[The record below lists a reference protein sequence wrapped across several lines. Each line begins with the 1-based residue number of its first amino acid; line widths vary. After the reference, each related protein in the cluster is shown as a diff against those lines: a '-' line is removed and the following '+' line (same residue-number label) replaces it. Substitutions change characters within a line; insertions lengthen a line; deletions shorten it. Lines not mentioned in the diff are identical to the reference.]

1 MARGAAQARKRP
13 RAQQQKPK
21 SKPTRKQ
28 QSWEDQLFFARL
40 RRHTKWMFVL
50 LALVFAVGFVA
61 FGVGSGSTGVGGIGD
76 IFNSV
81 FGKSSSGIDSRISDD
96 QKKLA
101 ANPGD
106 TQTAIDLSTLYQQK
120 QQSSQAIAVL
130 KKTSNV
136 KPKNLDVLNA
146 IAGIYR
152 NEASSAKNAAA
163 DAQNALA
170 SRAVTPPG
178 LDMNSSIGQAFAG
191 DPLSQDLRTKAT
203 TAFNNLA
210 TAYAKAETAYKDV
223 AVAAKG
229 TPQEP
234 NAQLALAGVAIE
246 AVQITGQTSD
256 IQVAIDAYKRYLK
269 LEPNGVSANQARQT
283 LKQLEP
289 FLKRS
294 KRQ

>member
-13 RAQQQKPK
+13 QQQQKP
-21 SKPTRKQ
+21 KPTRKQ

-81 FGKSSSGIDSRISDD
+81 FGKSSSGIDSRISSDE
-96 QKKLA
+96 KKLA

-106 TQTAIDLSTLYQQK
+106 VQTAIDLSTLYQQK
-120 QQSSQAIAVL
+120 QQNAQAIAVL
-130 KKTSNV
+130 KRTSAV

-152 NEASSAKNAAA
+152 NEASAARNTAA

-178 LDMNSSIGQAFAG
+178 LDMNSAIGQAFSG

-203 TAFNNLA
+203 EAFSNLT
-210 TAYAKAETAYKDV
+210 TAYSKTETAYKDV
-223 AVAAKG
+223 TKAARG
-229 TPQEP
+229 TPDEP
-234 NAQLALAGVAIE
+234 NAQLALASVAVE

-256 IQVAIDAYKRYLK
+256 IQLAINAYKRYLK

-283 LKQLEP
+283 LQQLQP
-289 FLKRS
+289 FLKKS
-294 KRQ
+294 QNH

>member
-1 MARGAAQARKRP
+1 MARGAAQTRKRP
-13 RAQQQKPK
+13 PAQQQKR
-21 SKPTRKQ
+21 KPTRKQ
-28 QSWEDQLFFARL
+28 QTWEDQLFFSRL

-50 LALVFAVGFVA
+50 LALVFGVGFVA
-61 FGVGSGSTGVGGIGD
+61 FGVGSGSQGVGGIGD

-81 FGKSSSGIDSRISDD
+81 FGKSSSGIDSRIKDD

-106 TQTAIDLSTLYQQK
+106 AQSAIDLSTLYQQK
-120 QQSSQAIAVL
+120 QENAQAIAVL
-130 KKTSNV
+130 KRTSAV
-136 KPKNLDVLNA
+136 KPKNLDLLNA

-152 NEASSAKNAAA
+152 TDASTARNVAA

-178 LDMNSSIGQAFAG
+178 LDMNSPIGQAFSG

-203 TAFNNLA
+203 EAFSSLT

-223 AVAAKG
+223 ADAAKG
-229 TPQEP
+229 TPDEP
-234 NAQLALAGVAIE
+234 NAQLALASVAVE

-256 IQVAIDAYKRYLK
+256 IQLAINAYKRYLK

-283 LKQLEP
+283 LQQLEP
-289 FLKRS
+289 FLKNS
-294 KRQ
+294 KNQ

>member
-1 MARGAAQARKRP
+1 MARGAAQAQRKRKRP
-13 RAQQQKPK
+13 QAQPKAKPK
-21 SKPTRKQ
+21 RKQ

-61 FGVGSGSTGVGGIGD
+61 FGVGSGSTGVGGLGD

-101 ANPGD
+101 ANRGD
-106 TQTAIDLSTLYQQK
+106 VQTAIDLSTLYQQK
-120 QQSSQAIAVL
+120 QENSKALAVL
-130 KKTSNV
+130 EQTAKV

-146 IAGIYR
+146 IAGIER
-152 NEASSAKNAAA
+152 TEAANAKNDAAA
-163 DAQNALA
+163 AQNELS

-178 LDMNSSIGQAFAG
+178 VDVSSPLGQAFGG
-191 DPLSQDLRTKAT
+191 DPLTQFLQTRATESFTKLT
-203 TAFNNLA
+203 TAYSKTEAAYKRVA
-210 TAYAKAETAYKDV
+210 TAAR
-223 AVAAKG
+223 G
-229 TPQEP
+229 TSQEP
-234 NAQLALAGVAIE
+234 NAQLALAGVSVE
-246 AVQITGQTSD
+246 AVQITGQISD
-256 IQVAIDAYKRYLK
+256 IQVAIAAYKRYLR

-289 FLKRS
+289 FVKKS
-294 KRQ
+294 QKH

>member
-1 MARGAAQARKRP
+1 MARGAAQAQRKRP
-13 RAQQQKPK
+13 QAQQQKPK
-21 SKPTRKQ
+21 PKRKQ
-28 QSWEDQLFFARL
+28 QTWEDQLFFARL

-106 TQTAIDLSTLYQQK
+106 VQTAIDLSTLYQQK
-120 QQSSQAIAVL
+120 QQNSKAIAVL
-130 KKTSNV
+130 KNTSAV
-136 KPKNLDVLNA
+136 QPKNLDVLNA

-152 NEASSAKNAAA
+152 NEASAARNVAA

-178 LDMNSSIGQAFAG
+178 LDMNSSIGQAFSG
-191 DPLSQDLRTKAT
+191 DPLSQDLRAKAT
-203 TAFNNLA
+203 EAFSNLT
-210 TAYAKAETAYKDV
+210 TAYSKAESAYKDV
-223 AVAAKG
+223 ADAAKG
-229 TPQEP
+229 TSQEP
-234 NAQLALAGVAIE
+234 NSQLALASVAVE

-256 IQVAIDAYKRYLK
+256 IQVAINAYERYLK

-283 LKQLEP
+283 LAQLKP
-289 FLKRS
+289 FLKQS
-294 KRQ
+294 QNH

>member
-1 MARGAAQARKRP
+1 MARGAAQTRKRP
-13 RAQQQKPK
+13 PAQQQK
-21 SKPTRKQ
+21 KPVRKQ
-28 QSWEDQLFFARL
+28 QTWEDQLFFSRL

-81 FGKSSSGIDSRISDD
+81 FGGSSSGIDSRIKDD

-106 TQTAIDLSTLYQQK
+106 VQSAIDLSTLYQQK
-120 QQSSQAIAVL
+120 QQNSKAIEVL
-130 KKTSNV
+130 KQTSKQ
-136 KPKNLDVLNA
+136 KPKNLDLLNA

-152 NEASSAKNAAA
+152 NETSSARNAAA
-163 DAQNALA
+163 AAQNALA
-170 SRAVTPPG
+170 ERAVTPPG
-178 LDMNSSIGQAFAG
+178 LDMNSSIGQAFSG

-203 TAFNNLA
+203 TSFNNLT
-210 TAYAKAETAYKDV
+210 TAYSKAESAYKDV
-223 AVAAKG
+223 ADAAKG

-234 NAQLALAGVAIE
+234 NAQLALAGVAVE

-256 IQVAIDAYKRYLK
+256 IQLAINAYKRYLK
-269 LEPNGVSANQARQT
+269 LEPHGVSANQARQT
-283 LKQLEP
+283 LQQLEP
-289 FLKRS
+289 FLKKS
-294 KRQ
+294 QNH